1 MIRWRKRCR
10 LFTVRRESPSV
21 ATNRSRVLVIDDDPL
36 FRSLITSMLR
46 RDYFVSVASD
56 GAEGYYK
63 ALEHPPQLAVIDV
76 QMPGWDGLRTV
87 QAFRAHQALARVPVM
102 MLTSDAARQTV
113 VAAIESGANE
123 YVIKTTLSR
132 DELLKK
138 ARRLVNLDPSR
149 VSAGLGAST
158 EGAAASAPAAEAANR
173 PAAAQDSVAAEES
186 DLTPPS
192 RGEAAELQALM
203 DNWE

>member
-1 MIRWRKRCR
+1 M
-10 LFTVRRESPSV
+10 S
-21 ATNRSRVLVIDDDPL
+21 TNRSRVLVIDDDPL

-46 RDYFVSVASD
+46 RDYFVAVASD

-132 DELLKK
+132 EELLKK

-149 VSAGLGAST
+149 I
-158 EGAAASAPAAEAANR
+158 AAAAAANGAPPAGDTPAAEGPGGIADNDQSSADFETS
-173 PAAAQDSVAAEES
+173 PVAKN
-186 DLTPPS
+186 
-192 RGEAAELQALM
+192 EASELQALM

>member
-1 MIRWRKRCR
+1 M
-10 LFTVRRESPSV
+10 

-46 RDYFVSVASD
+46 RDFFVSVASD

-63 ALEHPPQLAVIDV
+63 ALEHPPQLAVIDI

-132 DELLKK
+132 EELLKK

-149 VSAGLGAST
+149 IAPVPVASAGAA
-158 EGAAASAPAAEAANR
+158 EGAPAAADAAAPPAAGEAAADELE
-173 PAAAQDSVAAEES
+173 PA
-186 DLTPPS
+186 PPAGS
-192 RGEAAELQALM
+192 EAAELQAMM

>member
-1 MIRWRKRCR
+1 M
-10 LFTVRRESPSV
+10 S
-21 ATNRSRVLVIDDDPL
+21 TNRSRVLVIDDDPL

-46 RDYFVSVASD
+46 KDFFVCVASD

-63 ALEHPPQLAVIDV
+63 ALEHPPQLAVIDI

-132 DELLKK
+132 EELLKK
-138 ARRLVNLDPSR
+138 ARRLVDLDPAR
-149 VSAGLGAST
+149 VSGGPPTAPAGSEIEAPAVGDSAPPEAHDADSAEL
-158 EGAAASAPAAEAANR
+158 EAASLGGR
-173 PAAAQDSVAAEES
+173 
-186 DLTPPS
+186 
-192 RGEAAELQALM
+192 EAAELQALM